1 MEDLGAKQRS
11 LDLPRLIDEVKQ
23 SELLIGLFTAIW
35 TRVVVESAFDVGW
48 LPVISRAVFTA
59 AIDPAAWEC
68 LNPVLMARE
77 RVEAKERADEYK
89 QPGPGHGTRSGLSR
103 AETGYSQMRLLS
115 AAASSSVP

>member
-48 LPVISRAVFTA
+48 LPVISRAVLTA
-59 AIDPAAWEC
+59 AMIRQ
-68 LNPVLMARE
+68 LGN
-77 RVEAKERADEYK
+77 
-89 QPGPGHGTRSGLSR
+89 
-103 AETGYSQMRLLS
+103 
-115 AAASSSVP
+115 ASTLF

>member
-11 LDLPRLIDEVKQ
+11 LDLPRLIDEVTQ

-59 AIDPAAWEC
+59 AIDPVAC
-68 LNPVLMARE
+68 GMP
-77 RVEAKERADEYK
+77 
-89 QPGPGHGTRSGLSR
+89 QPCSNGSRTR
-103 AETGYSQMRLLS
+103 
-115 AAASSSVP
+115 